1 MRTLTNMKKIFA
13 SLLFACILFFQL
25 NAQTVFENHNSEVYQ
40 FLGRM
45 SQKGLVEFNDLILPL
60 DRNTITKSL
69 IELQKNTNLLSLIEK
84 QELTF
89 YLQEYVPIPF
99 TKEGVEQT
107 SFFKKDANGRFR
119 TFQAVNNNFYITADP
134 LIQAASTNY
143 NKINFTQKAIGV
155 QLWGKIGNHIGFQ
168 FSTKDVSE
176 NRDGFSS
183 DAKIYNGPRTGFVNL
198 IYDETSKK
206 INYNET
212 IANIG
217 YSWKNGSINIG
228 ENFMLWGYG
237 ENGRIVLS
245 DKAPVSPYI
254 RIDYQPL
261 KWLKFNYAHLWLNS
275 SIIDSSTTY
284 SFNNTVY
291 GGTRITFVPKFFAT
305 HSITLTPTKGF
316 DISFGESMVYSDK
329 INPALLIPIMYF
341 KAVDNNQSNYNLL
354 AGNNGQLFFQM
365 SLKNKPKNTHL
376 YSTLF
381 IDEIRIAE
389 MFNPSKSRNQLGYN
403 IGGAITDFVL
413 PYITVYAEYTKVLPS
428 VYGNLN
434 PAQTYTSYGANLGDW
449 MGNNFDRL
457 LFGAKYTPIAK
468 LKLDAHFQFIRK
480 GAQTTVD
487 QQYLDSP
494 QPTFLFN
501 KLYNQRELYLN
512 GSYEIKNN
520 IYIKANFRTINT
532 IYPNQITNSI
542 FNSYSLGVNFGL

>member
-1 MRTLTNMKKIFA
+1 MKKIFA

-99 TKEGVEQT
+99 TKGGVEQT

-119 TFQAVNNNFYITADP
+119 SFQAVNTNFYITAEP

-206 INYNET
+206 LNYNET

-228 ENFMLWGYG
+228 QNFMLWGYG

-261 KWLKFNYAHLWLNS
+261 KWLKFNYAHFSLNS

-291 GGTRITFVPKFFAT
+291 GGTRITFVPKFLAT

-341 KAVDNNQSNYNLL
+341 KAVDNNQSNYNPL

-403 IGGAITDFVL
+403 IGGAITDFVM

-468 LKLDAHFQFIRK
+468 LKIDARFQFIRK

-542 FNSYSLGVNFGL
+542 FNSYSFGVNFGL